1 MYINGTLVDN
11 LQQIVNPDGSVDITY
26 NLSALTLLSLGQQN
40 VKVRVED
47 NFGNKTFKEWSF
59 NVTSSA
65 LNVSAVLPEATS
77 LPQDKHSLIS

>member
-11 LQQIVNPDGSVDITY
+11 LQQIVNPDGSVDIITP
-26 NLSALTLLSLGQQN
+26 SALTLLSLGQQN

-59 NVTSSA
+59 NVTRVH
-65 LNVSAVLPEATS
+65 LMFLPYFLRRPLLRRTNI
-77 LPQDKHSLIS
+77 LL